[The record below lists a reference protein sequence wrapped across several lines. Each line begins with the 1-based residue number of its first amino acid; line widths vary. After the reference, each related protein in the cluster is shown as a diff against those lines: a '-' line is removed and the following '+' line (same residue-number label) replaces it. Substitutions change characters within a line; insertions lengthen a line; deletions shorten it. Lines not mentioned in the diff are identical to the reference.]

1 MSPLIRAEG
10 LVRHYQV
17 GGDAIRA
24 VDGVSMLVDA
34 GDYLAIC
41 GRSGSGKSTLMSL
54 IGVLE
59 RLDSGRYLL
68 GGVDVS
74 LLSNTDRA
82 HLRQRTVGFVFQLPS
97 LLSRAS
103 ALENVELPL
112 TYSGLG
118 YGARRRRAIDAL
130 ERVGLS
136 HRRDHRPDQLSG
148 GEQQRVAIAR
158 ALVNDPPLILA
169 DEPTGALDGGTSEQ
183 ILDLLGELGG
193 DGRTIMV
200 VTHAPAVAAR
210 ARRRI
215 TLHEGRIVADEVTT
229 SGRANGQGLRP

>member
-10 LVRHYQV
+10 LIRHYQV

-74 LLSNTDRA
+74 LLSNAERA

-103 ALENVELPL
+103 A
-112 TYSGLG
+112 
-118 YGARRRRAIDAL
+118 
-130 ERVGLS
+130 
-136 HRRDHRPDQLSG
+136 
-148 GEQQRVAIAR
+148 
-158 ALVNDPPLILA
+158 
-169 DEPTGALDGGTSEQ
+169 
-183 ILDLLGELGG
+183 
-193 DGRTIMV
+193 
-200 VTHAPAVAAR
+200 
-210 ARRRI
+210 
-215 TLHEGRIVADEVTT
+215 
-229 SGRANGQGLRP
+229 